1 MDAFAEKCI
10 SNTNLIFRRLASLSA
25 MKTTLR
31 AQGWCISDEGLAMLQ
46 EQLGP
51 EATIDDIVAAAL
63 DASSI
68 QSTRLFM
75 DTRSLN
81 TTLYSLIYVKSAVN
95 HLVSRATLN

>member
-1 MDAFAEKCI
+1 
-10 SNTNLIFRRLASLSA
+10 
-25 MKTTLR
+25 MKSTLR

-68 QSTRLFM
+68 QYIRFILRH
-75 DTRSLN
+75 TRSLK
-81 TTLYSLIYVKSAVN
+81 TTIYSLIYVKSVAS
-95 HLVSRATLN
+95 HQVSRATLNWLVLWC